1 MNSSPFIFGQYT
13 NGPLL
18 VSQAVVSLYLYTCMV
33 ILMIKFI
40 YLKTFSIK
48 FVGLKCEF
56 SINIYESG
64 AVLNYMNQSPE
75 TRSGC

>member
-1 MNSSPFIFGQYT
+1 M
-13 NGPLL
+13 NGPLF

-48 FVGLKCEF
+48 FVGLKSF
-56 SINIYESG
+56 NIYESG
-64 AVLNYMNQSPE
+64 AFLNYMNQSSE
-75 TRSGC
+75 TRSGR

>member
-1 MNSSPFIFGQYT
+1 M
-13 NGPLL
+13 NGPHL
-18 VSQAVVSLYLYTCMV
+18 VSQAVVSLYLYTCTCMV

-56 SINIYESG
+56 SFNTVFMKAALS
-64 AVLNYMNQSPE
+64 
-75 TRSGC
+75 